1 MGQHQTHL
9 IFYDYDT
16 AQILWTEM
24 MEAALSLG
32 IVPEASAKVT
42 KIIAIAGPI

>member
-1 MGQHQTHL
+1 MTMHKFCEL
-9 IFYDYDT
+9 KI
-16 AQILWTEM
+16 
-24 MEAALSLG
+24 METALSLG